1 MRIISG
7 GRGKT
12 RRGKDVFD
20 TFKAKLVEKAILVG
34 IRRNGRNVELQNSM
48 AELRF
53 LAESAG
59 AHVVGEI
66 IQKSG
71 GPRPSHLIGKGK
83 LAEVDTLLQEQKG
96 NLVIFDDDL
105 SPAQVRNLESDLQV
119 KIIDRSILILDI
131 FARRAK
137 TVEAKT
143 QVELAQMKYLY
154 PRLTRRWSHLSKQY
168 GGIGAK
174 GPGETQLEVD
184 RRLVGKRIKR
194 LSAELQRIDR
204 ERREQRKRRD
214 VLFKIALVGYTNAGK
229 STLFNLLVKG
239 NVFID
244 DRLFSTLD
252 PTTRVLYLPE
262 TGRALLTDTIGFIRK
277 LPTQLVASFRA
288 TLADIADADLLLHV
302 VDCSA
307 EDLRRPTAEVE
318 QTLVQIG
325 SDNIDRLVVLN
336 KIDLVDGNHPPL
348 ASSMA
353 EGADIVTISA
363 LEKIGVAQLV
373 SRLGHYHRRW
383 AQQNGRGITASPPK
397 LS

>member
-1 MRIISG
+1 M
-7 GRGKT
+7 
-12 RRGKDVFD
+12 FD

-34 IRRNGRNVELQNSM
+34 IRRNGRNAELQSSL

-53 LAESAG
+53 LAESAS
-59 AHVVGEI
+59 AHVVGEV

-83 LAEVDTLLQEQKG
+83 LAEIDTLLKEQKG

-105 SPAQVRNLESDLQV
+105 SPAQVRNLENDLQV

-154 PRLTRRWSHLSKQY
+154 PRLTGRWSHFSKQY

-184 RRLVGKRIKR
+184 RRLVGKRIKK
-194 LSAELQRIDR
+194 LSAELKRIDR
-204 ERREQRKRRD
+204 ERLEQRKRRRD
-214 VLFKIALVGYTNAGK
+214 LFKIALVGYTNAGK
-229 STLFNLLVKG
+229 STLFNLLTKSD
-239 NVFID
+239 VFAD

-252 PTTRVLYLPE
+252 STTRVFYLPE
-262 TGRALLTDTIGFIRK
+262 TGRTLLTDTIGFIRK
-277 LPTQLVASFRA
+277 LPPQLVASFRA
-288 TLADIADADLLLHV
+288 TLAEIADADLLLHV
-302 VDCSA
+302 VDCSP
-307 EDLRRPTAEVE
+307 EDMRRPAEEVE
-318 QTLVQIG
+318 KTLAQID

-336 KIDLVDGNHPPL
+336 KIDLLNGDHPPL
-348 ASSMA
+348 ISSFV
-353 EGADIVTISA
+353 EETDIVTISA
-363 LEKIGVAQLV
+363 QEKLGIPRLIN
-373 SRLGHYHRRW
+373 RLGHYHQRW
-383 AQQNGRGITASPPK
+383 VQQNEHNLAHKPSAQT
-397 LS
+397 